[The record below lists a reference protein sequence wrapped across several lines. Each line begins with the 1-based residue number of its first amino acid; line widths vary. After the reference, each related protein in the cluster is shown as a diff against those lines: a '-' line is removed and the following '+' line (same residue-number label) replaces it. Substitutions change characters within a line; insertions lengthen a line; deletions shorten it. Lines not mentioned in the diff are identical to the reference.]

1 MPALISA
8 TVSSSPP
15 RNFSSSSS
23 SVSATASR
31 SSARYLSAFSTRS
44 AGMSSTS
51 YFSPRAVSPRQTR
64 ARMVTRSTTPMKS
77 FSEPIGQLDDQRLG
91 LEAVH
96 DGVDREVEVRAEL
109 VHLVDEA
116 DARDVVLVGLTPD
129 GLRLGLDALL
139 AVEDGDGTVEDAQRA
154 LDLDR
159 EVHVARGVDDVDLVV
174 VPVAGR
180 RGGRDRDA
188 ALLLLLHPVHRR
200 RAVVRLTDLVVDP
213 GVEQDPLGG
222 RRLAGIDVSHD
233 ADVADLREVRQHIQ
247 CHVSCPLSVGLGGA
261 TGPARGSD
269 RRRSARE
276 CRDYQR

>member
-1 MPALISA
+1 MPRLDLGDRQLLA
-8 TVSSSPP
+8 TEELLEQLV
-15 RNFSSSSS
+15 
-23 SVSATASR
+23 VG
-31 SSARYLSAFSTRS
+31 L
-44 AGMSSTS
+44 GDGLEELG
-51 YFSPRAVSPRQTR
+51 AVLVRLLHQVGRDVLDLVLLAQGGLAAPDEGTHGDQVDD
-64 ARMVTRSTTPMKS
+64 ADEVVLGAD
-77 FSEPIGQLDDQRLG
+77 GQLDDQRLG

-96 DGVDREVEVRAEL
+96 DGVDGEVEVRAEL

-200 RAVVRLTDLVVDP
+200 RTVVRLTDLVVDP